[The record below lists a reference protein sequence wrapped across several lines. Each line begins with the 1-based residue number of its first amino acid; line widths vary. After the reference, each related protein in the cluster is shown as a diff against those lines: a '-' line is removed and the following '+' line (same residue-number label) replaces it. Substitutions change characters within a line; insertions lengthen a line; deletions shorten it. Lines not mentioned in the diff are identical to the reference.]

1 MLWWYITHHQNSR
14 RKIIIT
20 YFIVPSSPPRIN
32 DMKIYLFNKCN
43 YFISDYLHII
53 HMYNVYNKCTYT
65 LMLPLSCETSVIDD
79 AGRKNDIRQMHVR
92 LRERYWIIMK
102 QIASSFIINDVIRK
116 ITMTIFKIWAPFC
129 LIGLSLPLA
138 I

>member
-1 MLWWYITHHQNSR
+1 
-14 RKIIIT
+14 
-20 YFIVPSSPPRIN
+20 
-32 DMKIYLFNKCN
+32 
-43 YFISDYLHII
+43 
-53 HMYNVYNKCTYT
+53 MYNVYNKCTYT

-116 ITMTIFKIWAPFC
+116 ITMTIFKIWALFC

>member
-1 MLWWYITHHQNSR
+1 MYIYIDVT
-14 RKIIIT
+14 
-20 YFIVPSSPPRIN
+20 
-32 DMKIYLFNKCN
+32 
-43 YFISDYLHII
+43 
-53 HMYNVYNKCTYT
+53 
-65 LMLPLSCETSVIDD
+65 PLSCETSVIDD
-79 AGRKNDIRQMHVR
+79 AARKNDIRQMHVR

-116 ITMTIFKIWAPFC
+116 ITMTIFKIWALFY